1 MRWMLRTAAAGS
13 FVTAATTLAV
23 TAHPSWATD
32 LGGLW
37 YVMDDQRGIRAT
49 EASHARMDREAETVL
64 GRIACKEEIVQD
76 VLDGRLRPDEAAAR
90 FAELNRGYP
99 PALALVRKCYP
110 GRTDEERA
118 ARQFL
123 TFLRATRQPAA
134 LALAGEWEGRLL
146 QEATDSSAASE

>member
-37 YVMDDQRGIRAT
+37 YVMDDQRNIRAT

-99 PALALVRKCYP
+99 PGPGAEVLPRPDRRGTGGPAVPDFPAGDAPAGRPGP
-110 GRTDEERA
+110 GRRMGG
-118 ARQFL
+118 
-123 TFLRATRQPAA
+123 PAA
-134 LALAGEWEGRLL
+134 SGGY
-146 QEATDSSAASE
+146 